1 MKIEDP
7 NHSVVLQYVIIG
19 LILYSTY
26 LAHKDYQ
33 MNKKQHELFMKQ
45 NGIK

>member
-1 MKIEDP
+1 MKIQDP
-7 NHSVVLQYVIIG
+7 NHSIFLQYVIIG

-33 MNKKQHELFMKQ
+33 MNKKEHEMFLKK
-45 NGIK
+45 NGTT